1 MIEIQKL
8 RKGQRILR
16 FYTEG
21 ETSVIDMIVTAAAYD
36 SVLGWH
42 AHLDWSDDDYSTTIF
57 EKDQHKYEYGRRRW
71 DRKPKTALEIKAE
84 MKVKEQSDIDK
95 LHPSWNDPDRG
106 WI

>member
-8 RKGQRILR
+8 RKGQRVLR

-21 ETSVIDMIVTAAAYD
+21 ETSVCDLIVTMAAFD

-42 AHLDWSDDDYSTTIF
+42 ATLDWSDDDYSTTIF

-84 MKVKEQSDIDK
+84 MKTKEELDISK
-95 LHPSWNDPDRG
+95 LHPSYNDPDRG